1 MDEQRRQKLGQPPGI
16 CDKCWNNNQQFHISD
31 KNHECFYCS
40 KFKAMAMPNAAG
52 TGWCIFTGVSREE
65 YLARADRAALTEAGL
80 QAKAKG
86 MH

>member
-1 MDEQRRQKLGQPPGI
+1 MSDKLQRPPCI
-16 CDKCWNNNQQFHISD
+16 CDDCWNNQTFHPSD
-31 KNHECFYCS
+31 EHCAAYHCHHNN
-40 KFKAMAMPNAAG
+40 AMAMPNAAG

-65 YLARADRAALTEAGL
+65 YRARAESAAMATAQL

>member
-1 MDEQRRQKLGQPPGI
+1 MDAQHRQKLGQPPGI
-16 CDKCWNNNQQFHISD
+16 CDDCWNNQTHNPSD
-31 KNHECFYCS
+31 EHREACHCHHNN
-40 KFKAMAMPNAAG
+40 AMAMPNAAG
-52 TGWCIFTGVSREE
+52 TGWCIFTNVSRAE